1 MDKKQ
6 QTATVLLDMSKALD
20 SIDHEILITKLQ
32 DVVLSPSAI
41 NWLRSYL
48 QSRYQV
54 IKIQNV
60 ILVRQPVTCGVPQG
74 SILSPL
80 LFSIYTNELPSIPQ
94 HSSTQCYVNKL
105 LLHFNL
111 KDQSNAMAKLNEDL
125 CRISNWTFRNQLLIN
140 PDKTKLIIFG
150 SRAMVPKA
158 EDFRVTLLG
167 KEITPVASAKDLG
180 VLLDSNLTF
189 NNHVAFT

>member
-6 QTATVLLDMSKALD
+6 QTATVLLDMSKAFD

-60 ILVRQPVTCGVPQG
+60 ILVRQLVTCGVPQG

-80 LFSIYTNELPSIPQ
+80 LFST
-94 HSSTQCYVNKL
+94 
-105 LLHFNL
+105 
-111 KDQSNAMAKLNEDL
+111 
-125 CRISNWTFRNQLLIN
+125 
-140 PDKTKLIIFG
+140 
-150 SRAMVPKA
+150 
-158 EDFRVTLLG
+158 
-167 KEITPVASAKDLG
+167 
-180 VLLDSNLTF
+180 
-189 NNHVAFT
+189 